1 MTNDKQG
8 EDFMVFKFYSKMF
21 FLMVFII
28 MLLSNGSTAGSM
40 TPKDAPDFAL
50 EDLSGNKV
58 TLEQYRGQVVLLDF
72 WATWC
77 PPCLESIPTLIE
89 LQEKYGEQGF
99 VVLGVS
105 LDDHIQFNNGYMKK
119 FKDHFRINYTIVKG
133 EMKVALDYYGD
144 EKMAV
149 PTAFV
154 INREG
159 EIVDRHVGYSPGV
172 LEKSIK
178 KLL

>member
-1 MTNDKQG
+1 
-8 EDFMVFKFYSKMF
+8 MVFKFYSKMF

-28 MLLSNGSTAGSM
+28 MLPSNGRTAGSM
-40 TPKDAPDFAL
+40 TPKDAPGFTL

-77 PPCLESIPTLIE
+77 PPCLESIPKLVE
-89 LQEKYGEQGF
+89 LQEKYGEQGL

-119 FKDHFRINYTIVKG
+119 FKDVFRINYTIIKG

-154 INREG
+154 INRAG
-159 EIVDRHVGYSPGV
+159 EIVDKHVGYSPGD